1 MKPLHHVVAA
11 WTMLGFAILAD
22 AQVVPIVLDG
32 NFEDWTGVPGLVDLP
47 TGDAPAV
54 DLVEMKV
61 SSDADFLYV
70 YVRLGENID
79 LTDVL
84 YPHNLFLQ
92 IDVDMDA
99 STGYLVRE
107 GFGSELG
114 IDFNGLFAY
123 TNFGP
128 ADQVNFSEIGL
139 IPAPTV
145 TSNEFELALRRDAVL
160 EGGNLLFP
168 QDSIRLLFRDA
179 QFDDDLPNAGLE
191 FVHDFNDASTSAVEP
206 LGLAKANPTSLRV
219 CAYNV
224 LGNGLIHP
232 NRQAHFERILPA
244 LHADVYLFSECGGTG
259 RQRGQIPP

>member
-22 AQVVPIVLDG
+22 AQVAPMVLDG
-32 NFEDWTGVPGLVDLP
+32 NFEDWAGIPGLVDLP

-61 SSDADFLYV
+61 QSDADFLYV
-70 YVRLGENID
+70 YVRLGADLD

-99 STGYLVRE
+99 STGYPVRE

-145 TSNEFELALRRDAVL
+145 TSL
-160 EGGNLLFP
+160 
-168 QDSIRLLFRDA
+168 S
-179 QFDDDLPNAGLE
+179 
-191 FVHDFNDASTSAVEP
+191 
-206 LGLAKANPTSLRV
+206 
-219 CAYNV
+219 
-224 LGNGLIHP
+224 LIH
-232 NRQAHFERILPA
+232 I
-244 LHADVYLFSECGGTG
+244 
-259 RQRGQIPP
+259 

>member
-1 MKPLHHVVAA
+1 MKPLHHVVTA
-11 WTMLGFAILAD
+11 WTMLGSAFLAE
-22 AQVVPIVLDG
+22 AQVAPIVLDG
-32 NFEDWTGVPGLVDLP
+32 NFEELDRRSRPGRTS

-61 SSDADFLYV
+61 QSDAAFLYV
-70 YVRLGENID
+70 YVRLGADLD

-128 ADQVNFSEIGL
+128 ADQVNF
-139 IPAPTV
+139 
-145 TSNEFELALRRDAVL
+145 
-160 EGGNLLFP
+160 
-168 QDSIRLLFRDA
+168 
-179 QFDDDLPNAGLE
+179 
-191 FVHDFNDASTSAVEP
+191 
-206 LGLAKANPTSLRV
+206 
-219 CAYNV
+219 
-224 LGNGLIHP
+224 
-232 NRQAHFERILPA
+232 
-244 LHADVYLFSECGGTG
+244 
-259 RQRGQIPP
+259 

>member
-1 MKPLHHVVAA
+1 MKLLPHIVAA
-11 WTMLGFAILAD
+11 WTMLGAAFLAE
-22 AQVVPIVLDG
+22 AQVAPIVLDG

-70 YVRLGENID
+70 YVRLGAEVD

-99 STGYLVRE
+99 STGFLVRE

-145 TSNEFELALRRDAVL
+145 TSTEFELALRRDAVL
-160 EGGNLLFP
+160 EGGNVLFP

-191 FVHDFNDASTSAVEP
+191 FVHDFNDAITSAVEP
-206 LGLAKANPTSLRV
+206 LDLAKADPTSLRV

-224 LGNGLIHP
+224 VKRFH
-232 NRQAHFERILPA
+232 
-244 LHADVYLFSECGGTG
+244 V
-259 RQRGQIPP
+259 IPR